1 MISVLVLN
9 PAKPLLDL
17 SLLEMVTLNVA
28 TKHGKG
34 KPNKRWSLAFATI
47 YYARALFS
55 LLDQKKKENGRKL
68 LPPTRN
74 SFVLIDVE
82 EPEAS
87 FSSIDK
93 TALAAIVKEQNLDQL
108 GGIEGVASALETNI
122 RSGISTTSTST
133 GAVHDVALRQKAFG
147 SNTYQRPPTK
157 SLMEGFKD
165 ITVLILLLCA
175 ALSLGL
181 GIKEH
186 GLKEGWYDGGGIFVA
201 VILTISPPA
210 VSNFL
215 QNRQLEKFFKV
226 NSNTIKVNVVRDGKP
241 QQIPIFEIV
250 AGDVV
255 FLNTGDQVP
264 ADGLLFDGHQLQVDE
279 SSLTWEGVT
288 TTDCIQVKS
297 NRNPFL
303 LFGSKVVAACEDA
316 RMLVTSV
323 GMNTTRGAM
332 MTETDINEE
341 TPLQAWLNKFASSIA
356 KPGLA
361 VLSFLIVVAL
371 LVRYFTGNTEN
382 EKGNQEFVGSST
394 KAGAMVNSMVRIIA
408 VAVTIGLVAIPE
420 GLSWAVAIILA
431 YSGNGMIADK
441 VIVRKRSACETM
453 GSATTICILT
463 LNQMKVKKFWLG
475 QDPIGEDP
483 NSSSIATNV
492 LNLIQ
497 QGVALNTTGRVYRAT
512 SGSNTEFCGSP
523 SEKAIL
529 SWASLKLGMEME
541 KLKQNYTILLVEAFN
556 SEKKRSGVSIR
567 SSTSNKDDNS
577 TIHVHWKGAAEIILA
592 MCSSYYDVFGRMK
605 DMDGNERRIFEKIIE
620 DMAANSL
627 RCLALAHVQIPDQ
640 EEHELKEDGLALI
653 GLVGIE
659 DPCRPEVRKAVD
671 DCQKAGVNVTMVT
684 GDNVFA
690 AREIAIEC
698 GILRPED
705 QDMNNTEAV
714 VEGEVF
720 RNYTSEERLEKVEK
734 IRVMARSSPCDKLLM
749 VQCLKEKCHV
759 VAVTGGGTNDSQAL
773 KEANIGLCMGIMGT
787 QVAKESSDIIILDD
801 NFASIPRVLGW
812 GRCVYNNIQK
822 IIQLQ
827 LTVNIA
833 ALVINI
839 VEAVSACE
847 IPFTVMKLL
856 WVNLIID
863 TLGALALATEQPTKE
878 LLMEKPPPVMSR
890 TTTQAQPLITNI
902 MWRNILFQALYQVVA
917 ILILQFSGESIFH
930 VNEKVK
936 DTMTFST
943 SVLCQVFNQVNAR
956 RLEKKKVF
964 KGIHKNKLFLGIIGM
979 TIILQMVVVE
989 FLKKFT
995 DTESLS
1001 LGQWGACLGI
1011 AVLSWPIG
1019 WVVKCIPVSDKP
1031 FVMHLSSLVEF

>member
-1 MISVLVLN
+1 M
-9 PAKPLLDL
+9 
-17 SLLEMVTLNVA
+17 
-28 TKHGKG
+28 
-34 KPNKRWSLAFATI
+34 
-47 YYARALFS
+47 
-55 LLDQKKKENGRKL
+55 KEK
-68 LPPTRN
+68 
-74 SFVLIDVE
+74 
-82 EPEAS
+82 
-87 FSSIDK
+87 
-93 TALAAIVKEQNLDQL
+93 NLDQL

-122 RSGISTTSTST
+122 RNGISTTSTST
-133 GAVHDVALRQKAFG
+133 GAVHDVAVRQKAFG

-157 SLMEGFKD
+157 SLMEGFKY
-165 ITVLILLLCA
+165 ITVLLLLLCA

-201 VILTISPPA
+201 VILTISPSA
-210 VSNFL
+210 VSNFI
-215 QNRQLEKFFKV
+215 QNRRLERLFKV

-264 ADGLLFDGHQLQVDE
+264 ADGLLLDGHQLQVDE
-279 SSLTWEGVT
+279 SSLTWEGMS

-303 LFGSKVVAACEDA
+303 LFGSRVVAAGEDA

-323 GMNTTRGAM
+323 GMNTTWGAM
-332 MTETDINEE
+332 MTETDINKE

-361 VLSFLIVVAL
+361 LLSFLIVVTL

-382 EKGNQEFVGSST
+382 EKGNQEFVGSRT
-394 KAGAMVNSMVRIIA
+394 KAGAVINSMVRIIA

-420 GLSWAVAIILA
+420 GLSWAVAVILA
-431 YSGNGMIADK
+431 YSGNRMMADK

-463 LNQMKVKKFWLG
+463 LNQMKVTKFWLG
-475 QDPIGEDP
+475 QDPIGEDA
-483 NSSSIATNV
+483 NSSLISPNV

-497 QGVALNTTGRVYRAT
+497 QGVALNTTGSVYRAT

-523 SEKAIL
+523 SEKALL

-541 KLKQNYTILLVEAFN
+541 KLKKNYTILLVESFN
-556 SEKKRSGVSIR
+556 SEKKGSGVSIR
-567 SSTSNKDDNS
+567 SSTSTKEDNS
-577 TIHVHWKGAAEIILA
+577 TIHLHWKGAAEIILA
-592 MCSSYYDVFGRMK
+592 MCSSYYDVFGTMK
-605 DMDGNERRIFEKIIE
+605 DMDGNERRMFEKIIE
-620 DMAANSL
+620 DMAASSL

-640 EEHELKEDGLALI
+640 KGHELKEDGLALI

-671 DCQKAGVNVTMVT
+671 DCQKAGVNVTMIS
-684 GDNVFA
+684 GDTVFVA
-690 AREIAIEC
+690 TEIAAEC
-698 GILRPED
+698 GILRLDD
-705 QDMNNTEAV
+705 QDINDTEAV

-720 RNYTSEERLEKVEK
+720 RNYTPEERLEKVEK

-749 VQCLKEKCHV
+749 VQCLKDKCHV

-773 KEANIGLCMGIMGT
+773 KEANIGLCMGIQGT

-801 NFASIPRVLGW
+801 NFASIPWVFGW

-827 LTVNIA
+827 LIVNIT

-839 VEAVSACE
+839 VEAVSARE
-847 IPFTVMKLL
+847 IPFTVLKLL

-878 LLMEKPPPVMSR
+878 LLMEKPPPVISQ

-930 VNEKVK
+930 VNERVK
-936 DTMTFST
+936 DTMILNT

-956 RLEKKKVF
+956 RLETKNVF

-989 FLKKFT
+989 FLKKLT

-1001 LGQWGACLGI
+1001 LGQ
-1011 AVLSWPIG
+1011 
-1019 WVVKCIPVSDKP
+1019 
-1031 FVMHLSSLVEF
+1031 